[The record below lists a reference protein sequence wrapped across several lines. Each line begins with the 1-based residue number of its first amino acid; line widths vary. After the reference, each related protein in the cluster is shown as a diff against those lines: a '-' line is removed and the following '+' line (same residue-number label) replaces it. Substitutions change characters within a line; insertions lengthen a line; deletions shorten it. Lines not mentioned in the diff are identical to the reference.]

1 MVGLARN
8 ISLGDFG
15 VSNSTSCLS
24 GSQSLLGVLV
34 SDISVAR
41 ILKMVEH
48 NLATRIRNLIHIKK
62 GESTTDPTD
71 TPRGLSDIS
80 PIQAAIMAAEIY
92 DNNHPVK
99 TLRFAVNDDLKHLTR
114 LLLGSE
120 GRQGPLKII
129 PRGQ

>member
-1 MVGLARN
+1 MQSCNKPCVGLPNELAAQAMVGLARN

-48 NLATRIRNLIHIKK
+48 NLATRIRNLINI
-62 GESTTDPTD
+62 
-71 TPRGLSDIS
+71 
-80 PIQAAIMAAEIY
+80 
-92 DNNHPVK
+92 
-99 TLRFAVNDDLKHLTR
+99 
-114 LLLGSE
+114 
-120 GRQGPLKII
+120 
-129 PRGQ
+129 